1 MSEFPVAVRR
11 PAGLYLDLLK
21 NCLTRVLFP
30 DRGLDHDLV
39 TTSPVVLAD
48 RLEGKDWPTEAETM
62 VGIRRLDQL
71 EACMVNALE
80 NGVPG
85 DFVETGVWRGG
96 ASILMRAVLKAYGDC
111 DRRVWLADSFQ
122 GLPLPDPARY
132 PQDAGDGH
140 HQLSGYLAIPLEEVQ
155 ANFRRYGLLD
165 EQVCFLPG
173 WFKDTLPSAPIA
185 QISVL
190 RLDGDM
196 YESTMEA
203 LEYLYPRVSDGGF
216 IVVDDYGAL
225 PNCRAAIE
233 DFRSACG
240 ITEPVVRIDWTGVFW
255 QKGHFAPRSPLG
267 PAGDGIGGD
276 EELNATDSDFDEEF
290 YLALNPDVAQA
301 VLQGHFHSARE
312 HFFKYGRAEGRRL
325 R

>member
-1 MSEFPVAVRR
+1 MREFPIDVQR

-21 NCLTRVLFP
+21 KCLTRVVFP
-30 DRGLDHDLV
+30 DRSLDHDLV
-39 TTSPVVLAD
+39 TTSPMALAD

-62 VGIRRLDQL
+62 VGMRRLNQL
-71 EACMVNALE
+71 EACMVHVLE
-80 NGVPG
+80 NDVPG

-122 GLPLPDPARY
+122 GLPQPDPARY
-132 PQDAGDGH
+132 PRDAADSH
-140 HQLSGYLAIPLEEVQ
+140 HQLSGYLAVPLEEVK
-155 ANFRRYGLLD
+155 ANFQRYGLLD
-165 EQVCFLPG
+165 ERVCFLPG

-185 QISVL
+185 RISVL

-203 LEYLYPRVSDGGF
+203 LEHLYPRVSDGGF

-225 PNCRAAIE
+225 PNCRAAVE
-233 DFRSACG
+233 DFRRARG
-240 ITEPVVRIDWTGVFW
+240 IAEPVVPIDWTGAFW
-255 QKGHFAPRSPLG
+255 QKGGAIRADVSP
-267 PAGDGIGGD
+267 
-276 EELNATDSDFDEEF
+276 NAMDSGFDEER

-301 VLQGHFHSARE
+301 VEQGHFHSGRE
-312 HFFKYGRAEGRRL
+312 HFSRHGRAEGRRF